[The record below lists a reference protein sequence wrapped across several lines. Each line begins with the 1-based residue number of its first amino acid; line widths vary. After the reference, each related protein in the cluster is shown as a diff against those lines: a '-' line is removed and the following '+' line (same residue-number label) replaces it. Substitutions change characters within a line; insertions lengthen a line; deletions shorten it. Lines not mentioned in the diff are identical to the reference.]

1 MVWVGDWNPT
11 EEGLFVGEDSP
22 DRWAWVVVF
31 LSSICWATCIIC
43 DRPTRAHSLSSTLTS
58 SQRPFMKALSSTAS
72 TTSFNG
78 ADNTSKRRRKSLTE
92 EDWRRANN

>member
-1 MVWVGDWNPT
+1 M
-11 EEGLFVGEDSP
+11 GEDSP
-22 DRWAWVVVF
+22 DRWAWVAMF
-31 LSSICWATCIIC
+31 LSSIFWATRIIC
-43 DRPTRAHSLSSTLTS
+43 DRPIGAHILSSALTS

-78 ADNTSKRRRKSLTE
+78 ADNTLKRRRKSRTE